1 MFWNVEV
8 IREALPQAS
17 KLQNKLEKQRLYA
30 ILTLK
35 EKIEEGRLGL
45 RLCMYVHK
53 VTLFPTLKPL
63 PKIPVS
69 RISDSG

>member
-35 EKIEEGRLGL
+35 EKIE
-45 RLCMYVHK
+45 
-53 VTLFPTLKPL
+53 
-63 PKIPVS
+63 
-69 RISDSG
+69 